1 MDRKSSLNTK
11 GQMVEWS
18 KVLVSREV
26 SYFLFRAEF
35 FLTLCL
41 LLVPMTVVGQ
51 PRPAVRPP
59 NIVLVLID
67 DYGWADSGC
76 YGSAYHR
83 TPNVDRLAARGVRFT
98 DTYAAAPVCSPT
110 RAALMTGKHPVRLH
124 LTDWLPG
131 RRDMPSQMLSRPI
144 IRQELPL
151 DETTI
156 AEALKHAGYATA
168 LVGKW
173 HLGGAG
179 FEPERQG
186 FDLNVAGDH
195 TGTPL
200 SYFAPFRNKE
210 GRFMP
215 GLERAPDGEYLPD
228 RLTAEAEGFIE
239 RSVKEGKPF
248 FLYLPHYSTHIPMKA
263 KAELIAKYRAL
274 PAPANGQNNP
284 VYAAMIESMDESVG
298 RLMTRLERL
307 GVADDTIFI
316 FTADNGGLSVR
327 EGPDTPATT
336 NAPLRAGKG
345 YLYEGGLRVPL
356 IIVWPKRVKPGVN
369 HVPVYSA
376 DLFATMLD
384 AAGVKNTMGPANL
397 DGLSLLPLLTGQGRL
412 KRDTLYW
419 HYPHYSNQSIDGGH
433 YDQPGAAVRQGR
445 YKLIE
450 FYHGNRVELY
460 DLSRDLGETNDLAG
474 RLPGKAAELRRK
486 LAAWR
491 QAVGAQMMTPNPEY
505 KTSKQ

>member
-1 MDRKSSLNTK
+1 MGRKSSLNLLRA
-11 GQMVEWS
+11 G
-18 KVLVSREV
+18 
-26 SYFLFRAEF
+26 FL
-35 FLTLCL
+35 LIWCL
-41 LLVPMTVVGQ
+41 SPAAMTVAAQ
-51 PRPAVRPP
+51 QRPP

-83 TPNVDRLAARGVRFT
+83 TPNVDRLASRGLRFT
-98 DTYAAAPVCSPT
+98 DAYAAAPVCSPT
-110 RAALMTGKHPVRLH
+110 RAALMTGKHPARLH

-131 RRDMPSQMLSRPI
+131 RRDMPAQMLRRPV

-151 DETTI
+151 EETTL
-156 AEALKHAGYATA
+156 AEGLKQAGYATA

-228 RLTAEAEGFIE
+228 WLTTEAEGFIE

-248 FLYLPHYSTHIPMKA
+248 FLYLPHYSVHIPMRA
-263 KAELIAKYRAL
+263 KAEMIAKYRAL
-274 PAPANGQNNP
+274 PVPESGQNNP
-284 VYAAMIESMDESVG
+284 VYAAMVESMDESVG
-298 RLMTRLERL
+298 RLMTKLERL
-307 GVADDTIFI
+307 GVADDTIFV
-316 FTADNGGLSVR
+316 FTSDNGGLSVR
-327 EGPDTPATT
+327 EGPDTPATV

-345 YLYEGGLRVPL
+345 YLYEGGVRVPL
-356 IIVWPKRVKPGVN
+356 VVAWPKRVKPGVN
-369 HVPVYSA
+369 GAPVYSA
-376 DLFATMLD
+376 DLFATLLD
-384 AAGVKNTMGPANL
+384 AARVKNTTGV
-397 DGLSLLPLLTGQGRL
+397 DGVSLLPLLTRREQP
-412 KRDTLYW
+412 KRDALYW
-419 HYPHYSNQSIDGGH
+419 HYPHYSNQSIGGGH
-433 YDQPGAAVRQGR
+433 YDQPGGAVRQGR

-450 FYHGNRVELY
+450 FYQNNRVELY
-460 DLSRDLGETNDLAG
+460 DLSRDLGETNDLAA

-491 QAVGAQMMTPNPEY
+491 QAVGAQMMTPNLEY
-505 KTSKQ
+505 KSP